1 MEELFDVPAKVNA
14 QVPAQVTAQ
23 EDRLLEKV
31 LESGNIEVLERFI
44 ALRKS
49 EQERRARMDFERN
62 FAIMRRELPVI
73 HKTKEVKIR
82 GTKAYSYEPI
92 ERIQADCDATIFRHG
107 FSYSWRE
114 EAIQSGKRVWLD
126 ITGYGYTRS
135 NYFDV
140 PPLNPITSR
149 DGNQVTNAVQMAG
162 AMSTYGRRYT
172 FISGFGLIV
181 EGEDSDGIVV
191 TIDNE
196 LQSDLDKIKTASDT
210 NTMMDAYRTAYD
222 KYKEDANKQR
232 LVIGEYNLAK
242 QALIKGGA

>member
-1 MEELFDVPAKVNA
+1 MAELFDAPARAEVPAVV
-14 QVPAQVTAQ
+14 QAQ

-49 EQERRARMDFERN
+49 EQERQSRLDFEAH
-62 FAIMRRELPVI
+62 FALMRRELPVI
-73 HKTKEVKIR
+73 RKTKEVKIR

-92 ERIQADCDATIFRHG
+92 ERIQAECDPIIFRHG

-140 PPLNPITSR
+140 PPLNPIQSR

-181 EGEDSDGIVV
+181 EGEDSDGVV
-191 TIDNE
+191 LTIDSE
-196 LQSDLDKIKTASDT
+196 LQADLDRIKAATSTESIMA
-210 NTMMDAYRTAYD
+210 AYQAAYG
-222 KYKEDANKQR
+222 KYKDDPNKQR
-232 LVIGEYNLAK
+232 LIIGEYNLAK
-242 QALIKGGA
+242 QAVIKGAS

>member
-1 MEELFDVPAKVNA
+1 MEELFDVPARVD
-14 QVPAQVTAQ
+14 VPAQVPVSQ

-49 EQERRARMDFERN
+49 EQERQARLDFERN

-73 HKTKEVKIR
+73 RKTKEVKIR

-181 EGEDSDGIVV
+181 EGEDSDGVV
-191 TIDNE
+191 LTIDNE
-196 LQSDLDKIKTASDT
+196 LQADLDSIKNAS
-210 NTMMDAYRTAYD
+210 NTSDMMTAYQAAFG
-222 KYKEDANKQR
+222 KYKDDANKQR